1 MQPKE
6 PSYLIGQLAKA
17 AGVKTDTV
25 RFYEKSGLLPR
36 TERTAAAYRVYDE
49 TALKRLLFIKQA
61 QSLGFSLDEIKRILS
76 LRGQG
81 TETCRCVIAI
91 AEATLSETGQKLR
104 ELQEFHDRLKRALIA
119 WKQSAAR
126 RRKCP
131 AEFCDLIEGSASK
144 VTPAHR
150 PRFPKQPSP
159 GMRKRVS

>member
-126 RRKCP
+126 RRECP
-131 AEFCDLIEGSASK
+131 AEFCDLIEGSASM
-144 VTPAHR
+144 VTPAQR
-150 PRFPKQPSP
+150 PKFRKQPST
-159 GMRKRVS
+159 GMRKRVP

>member
-1 MQPKE
+1 MNATKP
-6 PSYLIGQLAKA
+6 LLMGQLAKL

-25 RFYEKSGLLPR
+25 RFYEKCGLLPR

-61 QSLGFSLDEIKRILS
+61 QSLGFSLDEIKRIRS

-81 TETCRCVIAI
+81 TETCRCVISI
-91 AEATLSETGQKLR
+91 AEATLSETGQKLQ
-104 ELQEFHDRLKRALIA
+104 ELQEFNDRLKHALTA

-126 RRKCP
+126 RRRCR

-144 VTPAHR
+144 VTSAHR
-150 PRFPKQPSP
+150 PEPPKRPS
-159 GMRKRVS
+159 RRLHNLVS